1 MKAFDPRD
9 TWVDVDALD
18 DPGRFVRYLDA
29 FNGMAWLRDHKGRA
43 LDAFGPQPRGRFL
56 EVGCGA
62 GDDAIVLARRLAGG
76 AVTGLDPSCTMTAT
90 ATARTEGSGLP
101 LHFITGSGYELP
113 FADASFDGVCSLM
126 TFDILAHP
134 EQALQEMVRVAK
146 PGGRVMVSASDHGSF
161 VIDAPDRTLTRALIE
176 GFCDGM
182 HSGWIGRQLPG
193 MFSRC
198 GLGAIEVTPD
208 TVTLRAADYP
218 VVRPIVLENM
228 VRAAQT
234 HGRIGADEGQRWLN
248 ALDDAHACGS
258 FFAASTFF
266 IVSGVKASR

>member
-1 MKAFDPRD
+1 MTGFDPRD
-9 TWVDVDALD
+9 TWVDVDAQG
-18 DPGRFVRYLDA
+18 DPRLFVRYLDA

-76 AVTGLDPSCTMTAT
+76 AVTGLDPSLTMTAT
-90 ATARTEGSGLP
+90 ATARTAASGLP
-101 LHFITGSGYELP
+101 IDFVTGNGYELP

-126 TFDILAHP
+126 TFDILEHP
-134 EQALQEMVRVAK
+134 ERALQEMVRVTK
-146 PGGRVMVSASDHGSF
+146 PGGQVMVSASDHGSF
-161 VIDAPDRTLTRALIE
+161 VIDAPGRALTRALID

-193 MFSRC
+193 AFLRC

-228 VRAAQT
+228 VRAAQARS
-234 HGRIGADEGQRWLN
+234 RIGADEGQRWLS
-248 ALDDAHACGS
+248 ALDDAHARGS

-266 IVSGVKASR
+266 VVTGVKAAR